1 MIHDLEQ
8 LGDRTDA
15 AFDLCVVGA
24 GPAGI
29 TIADELRG
37 SGLKVCLVESGG
49 LQEEATARDLL
60 LGESVGHPMALDH
73 GRHRVLGGA
82 ATRWGG
88 RSATLD
94 PIDLQYRDWVKNSGW
109 PIDYAHLGPYY
120 ERAKQAS
127 NFKDPW
133 VSFEQVQ
140 RSLGIRLPTL
150 ASGDLDPFV
159 WRVASPDWEPT
170 LQSYLSLGYRS
181 VFDWGKVYRAR
192 LAADVDTFV
201 LLHANLTKFHETDDG
216 ARVEAITVRSLGGKS
231 MTIRAKAFALC
242 CGGIENVR
250 LLLNAPPRLLNRIN
264 QFDRLGRYFSQ
275 HPRGCIA
282 TIDADEASAKALQH
296 LYNTFLRPLRDGEVQ
311 YETGFAISERA
322 QREHQLLNASAAIYY
337 NARPDTV
344 WEASRRMRDA
354 IKSGNV
360 DRSTFRDLQHA
371 LGGVAAEIPN
381 IARRFV
387 LGRPVIHRD
396 PLISICIDLEQEPD
410 PESRVTLSAERDALG
425 MRRAKVDWRIAEK
438 ERRTARYFGK
448 FVASELE
455 RLGFGRVRQADW
467 LSRSDAISVDDLR
480 GTYHFLSGT
489 RMSRHPRDG
498 VVDENCRAHGAEN
511 LYLAGTSVFTTGGH
525 ANPTLTIVALAIRLA
540 DHLRAELRNR
550 ATAHGRVPTL
560 AAVAAAE

>member
-1 MIHDLEQ
+1 MIHDLEE
-8 LGDRTDA
+8 LGDTSDA

-49 LQEEATARDLL
+49 LQEDAATRDLL
-60 LGESVGHPMALDH
+60 FGESTGHPMELDH
-73 GRHRVLGGA
+73 GRHRVFGGA

-94 PIDLQYRDWVKNSGW
+94 PIDLQHRDWVENSGW
-109 PIDYAHLGPYY
+109 PIDYKHLGTYY
-120 ERAKQAS
+120 ERAKRAS

-133 VSFEQVQ
+133 ESNDQVQ
-140 RSLGIRLPTL
+140 LALGIRLPTL
-150 ASGDLDPFV
+150 ASGDLDTFV
-159 WRVASPDWEPT
+159 WRVALPFCNPT
-170 LQSYLSLGYRS
+170 LPSYLSPGYRG
-181 VFDWGKVYRAR
+181 VFDWGKEYRGR
-192 LAADVDTFV
+192 LAADRDTFV
-201 LLHANLTKFHETDDG
+201 LLHANLTKFHESDDG
-216 ARVEAITVRSLGGKS
+216 SRVKAITVQSLGGKS
-231 MTIRAKAFALC
+231 MTIRARAFTLC

-264 QFDRLGRYFSQ
+264 HFDRLGRYFSQ

-282 TIDADEASAKALQH
+282 TIDTDQANAKALQQ
-296 LYNTFLRPLRDGEVQ
+296 LYNLFLRPMMVGGVQ

-337 NARPDTV
+337 HARPDTA
-344 WEASRRMRDA
+344 WEASRRVRDA
-354 IKSGNV
+354 VKSGKI
-360 DRSTFRDLQHA
+360 DRNTFRDVQRVV
-371 LGGVAAEIPN
+371 GGAGAEMPN
-381 IARRFV
+381 LARRFV
-387 LGRPVIHRD
+387 LGTPLLHRD

-410 PESRVTLSAERDALG
+410 PESRITLNADRDALG
-425 MRRAKVDWRIAEK
+425 LRRAKIDWRVGEK
-438 ERRTARYFGK
+438 ERRTSRYFAK
-448 FVASELE
+448 FAAFELE
-455 RLGFGRVRQADW
+455 RLGFGRVQKADW
-467 LSRSDAISVDDLR
+467 LSSSDPLSVDDLR

-550 ATAHGRVPTL
+550 VTGHVPAL